1 MLVTAV
7 LSGVIVV
14 INFSGIAIFL
24 AVMFCSVNRADL

>member
-14 INFSGIAIFL
+14 IKFFGIAIFFGCHVL
-24 AVMFCSVNRADL
+24 FS